1 MMYICPWT
9 CVLILA
15 NSLNSDKMLQYSE
28 FHLSLH
34 CLEKYPFEV
43 FQYMRIQ
50 MVGNDLLHFFSFKHD
65 AEKIQINTAFKPT

>member
-1 MMYICPWT
+1 
-9 CVLILA
+9 
-15 NSLNSDKMLQYSE
+15 MLQYSE